1 MRKSSASVFSDEEA
15 CKIYKQYDRDRQQAE
30 DAAALVEGIESSENE
45 MNDDESTTSVDPEV
59 MDQNEMNDDESTTSV
74 DPEVMDQKEMND
86 DGERDKSLLPAPTNR
101 LHVAIVDLTT
111 GEVKIGKTNHESG
124 DSRYSAMSVNG
135 SLEYSAKSVN
145 ASQANDSPGH
155 S

>member
-45 MNDDESTTSVDPEV
+45 MNDDESTTSVDPEL

-74 DPEVMDQKEMND
+74 DPEAMDQNEIMDN
-86 DGERDKSLLPAPTNR
+86 GERDKTVLPAPTNR
-101 LHVAIVDLTT
+101 LHVAIVNSST
-111 GEVKIGKTNHESG
+111 GEVKIGKINHASG
-124 DSRYSAMSVNG
+124 IPDI
-135 SLEYSAKSVN
+135 L
-145 ASQANDSPGH
+145 PCP
-155 S
+155 

>member
-1 MRKSSASVFSDEEA
+1 MSVNGFHPEVMD
-15 CKIYKQYDRDRQQAE
+15 Q
-30 DAAALVEGIESSENE
+30 NE
-45 MNDDESTTSVDPEV
+45 MKDDESTTSVDPEL
-59 MDQNEMNDDESTTSV
+59 MDQDEI
-74 DPEVMDQKEMND
+74 MDN
-86 DGERDKSLLPAPTNR
+86 GERDKTVLPAPTNR
-101 LHVAIVDLTT
+101 LNIAIVDSST